1 MDELE
6 KSDRLIVP
14 VKLAN
19 KAGQP
24 AAESVEGRGL
34 AKGNRPSIR
43 THSGHCTGS
52 HAIFRWEGATGR
64 TRRERRRHSAPTGLS
79 FVPKAG
85 ARCGLRWES
94 WYQLVGESPAW
105 PKSSRQASSEFCVR
119 RGNAGYEA

>member
-64 TRRERRRHSAPTGLS
+64 TRRERRCHSAPTGLS

-85 ARCGLRWES
+85 ARCGSAACRDLCGGRS
-94 WYQLVGESPAW
+94 VMTVPTATT
-105 PKSSRQASSEFCVR
+105 
-119 RGNAGYEA
+119 AGVNKGKIAHQ